1 MVRTFHN
8 FCKSLFF
15 MGISFPATK
24 FVNTYILYLFNTNE
38 FSSHTSYLL
47 KPDSTI
53 KKADEIKMTFMFF
66 IERPKLNVNV
76 KKTVD

>member
-1 MVRTFHN
+1 MVGIFHN

-15 MGISFPATK
+15 IGISFPATK
-24 FVNTYILYLFNTNE
+24 FVNTYILYLFNTNA
-38 FSSHTSYLL
+38 FSSHISYLL